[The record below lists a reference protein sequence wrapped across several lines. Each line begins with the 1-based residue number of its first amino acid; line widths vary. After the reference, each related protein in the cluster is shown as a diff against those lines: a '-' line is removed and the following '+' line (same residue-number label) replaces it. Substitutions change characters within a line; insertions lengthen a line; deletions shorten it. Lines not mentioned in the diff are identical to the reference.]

1 MAAKRRIVL
10 CICCKNKE
18 KCLPVFKKLFTFV
31 HIRTSKT
38 SVYEKLFH
46 FALAIGFAGM
56 CFIAC
61 AGYSA
66 QDYVNDMKSLTEK
79 TLKNASSYTEE
90 DWKRV
95 GEEYR
100 SINEKGKKVL
110 EDMTEDQRK
119 ELEKFSE
126 EVSEKAAEFNHEEL
140 KQQFDDLMQQADGFI
155 NDMLEEI
162 KDKE

>member
-1 MAAKRRIVL
+1 MPAGFQEIIYL
-10 CICCKNKE
+10 CTYTHIKK
-18 KCLPVFKKLFTFV
+18 LLFMKKLFHLAF
-31 HIRTSKT
+31 
-38 SVYEKLFH
+38 
-46 FALAIGFAGM
+46 AIGFAGM
-56 CFIAC
+56 CFTAC

-110 EDMTEDQRK
+110 ENMTEDQRK

-126 EVSEKAAEFNHEEL
+126 EMSDKAAEFNHEEL

>member
-1 MAAKRRIVL
+1 
-10 CICCKNKE
+10 
-18 KCLPVFKKLFTFV
+18 
-31 HIRTSKT
+31 
-38 SVYEKLFH
+38 
-46 FALAIGFAGM
+46 
-56 CFIAC
+56 
-61 AGYSA
+61 
-66 QDYVNDMKSLTEK
+66 MKSLTEK

-110 EDMTEDQRK
+110 EDMTEGQRK

>member
-1 MAAKRRIVL
+1 MPAGFQEIIYLYTYTHIKKL
-10 CICCKNKE
+10 
-18 KCLPVFKKLFTFV
+18 LFMKKLFHLAF
-31 HIRTSKT
+31 
-38 SVYEKLFH
+38 
-46 FALAIGFAGM
+46 AIGFAGM
-56 CFIAC
+56 CFTAC

-119 ELEKFSE
+119 ELVCSASDFFRLLIVVAQICISSAFSHI
-126 EVSEKAAEFNHEEL
+126 FCL
-140 KQQFDDLMQQADGFI
+140 CLQ
-155 NDMLEEI
+155 
-162 KDKE
+162 KD

>member
-1 MAAKRRIVL
+1 M
-10 CICCKNKE
+10 
-18 KCLPVFKKLFTFV
+18 KKLFHLAF
-31 HIRTSKT
+31 
-38 SVYEKLFH
+38 
-46 FALAIGFAGM
+46 AIGFAGM
-56 CFIAC
+56 CFTAC

-110 EDMTEDQRK
+110 ENMTEDQRK

-126 EVSEKAAEFNHEEL
+126 EMSDKAAEFNHEEL
-140 KQQFDDLMQQADGFI
+140 KKQFDDIMEQANDFVNDIKQQLQD
-155 NDMLEEI
+155 LKEEN
-162 KDKE
+162 E